1 MNRKFKSAFTL
12 LAGVVVSLPA
22 FAQTTISNLV
32 NLSYRVCLNAPS
44 RREAA
49 DPTMVVFKGEYYLFA
64 SKFRTD
70 EQ

>member
-22 FAQTTISNLV
+22 FAQTTICNPV
-32 NLSYRVCLNAPS
+32 NLSYRFCLHTPS

-49 DPTMVVFKGEYYLFA
+49 DPTLVVFNGEYFLFA

-70 EQ
+70 E